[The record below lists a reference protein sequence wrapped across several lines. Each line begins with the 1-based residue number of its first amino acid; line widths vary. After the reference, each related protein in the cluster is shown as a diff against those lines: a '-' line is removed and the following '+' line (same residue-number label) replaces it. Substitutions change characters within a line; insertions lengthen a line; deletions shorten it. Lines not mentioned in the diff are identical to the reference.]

1 MGIQRKLL
9 VIQTSGIDTPE
20 RLPPAFFIAATGAAM
35 EMDATI
41 VFTACGATILEKK
54 TADRIRVKDKGSTL
68 KVFLDQAVSAGVRLL
83 VCHQSLDLYDLE
95 PDNLIDE
102 VDDIIG
108 AASLLDMTMEA
119 DVVLT
124 F

>member
-1 MGIQRKLL
+1 METPKKLL
-9 VIQTSGIDTPE
+9 IVQTSGIDSPE

-35 EMDATI
+35 NMDATI
-41 VFTACGATILEKK
+41 VFTADGATVLEKK
-54 TADRIRVKDKGSTL
+54 AAEKTCIKKKGAPVQT
-68 KVFLDQAVSAGVRLL
+68 FLDQAISAGVKLM
-83 VCHQSLDLYDLE
+83 VCHQSLDVHDLE
-95 PDNLIDE
+95 PDSLIDE

-108 AASLLDMTMEA
+108 AATLLDLTLDA